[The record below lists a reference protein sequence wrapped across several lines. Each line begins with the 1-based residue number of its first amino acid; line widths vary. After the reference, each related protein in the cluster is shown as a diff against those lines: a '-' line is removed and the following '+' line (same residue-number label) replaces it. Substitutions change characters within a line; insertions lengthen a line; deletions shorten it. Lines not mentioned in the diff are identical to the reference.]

1 MSGRSP
7 RRSRWLDLDR
17 QFPGAGHSQI
27 QSRLCCDALGPAW
40 RLDYS
45 SLHLPLLANKDAF
58 DRPKRGLV
66 DVNEGI
72 RDLPAWPRFELF
84 DSLIRRDFD
93 LFLRRSLRLARTRK
107 NGRNHPGDPVRTRV
121 ERMTRAY

>member
-17 QFPGAGHSQI
+17 QFPGAWRSQI

-40 RLDYS
+40 GLDCS
-45 SLHLPLLANKDAF
+45 SLHLPLLANNDAF
-58 DRPKRGLV
+58 DLPKRRLV

-72 RDLPAWPRFELF
+72 RDLPAWPRFALF
-84 DSLIRRDFD
+84 DSLIPGDVD
-93 LFLRRSLRLARTRK
+93 LFLRHFLRLTRS
-107 NGRNHPGDPVRTRV
+107 R
-121 ERMTRAY
+121 